1 MDEEFLHD
9 FVGKAN
15 VESALMKETS
25 SGESLPRVKTGDG
38 AHSGRTAADATAAAS
53 VSHRAGAAATVASSG
68 GASAHAS
75 AHVAGGITSMMEATA
90 RATDAGEEGDDDSP
104 HAAAV
109 ARDLEAAK
117 RAAAANAAPLSPAP
131 ASENPIESDAALRRS
146 WSNLLVGG
154 LDGSREDDV
163 WGSRSPSRAPRS
175 AHPRAPRARDPADQA
190 RRAPRRR
197 TTRACPRP
205 RPPPD
210 RRRY

>member
-90 RATDAGEEGDDDSP
+90 RATDQLAATDTDADDDP
-104 HAAAV
+104 RV
-109 ARDLEAAK
+109 AQRDDE
-117 RAAAANAAPLSPAP
+117 
-131 ASENPIESDAALRRS
+131 
-146 WSNLLVGG
+146 
-154 LDGSREDDV
+154 
-163 WGSRSPSRAPRS
+163 
-175 AHPRAPRARDPADQA
+175 
-190 RRAPRRR
+190 
-197 TTRACPRP
+197 
-205 RPPPD
+205 
-210 RRRY
+210 

>member
-175 AHPRAPRARDPADQA
+175 DASSRPASA
-190 RRAPRRR
+190 GSGLSLIHI
-197 TTRACPRP
+197 
-205 RPPPD
+205 
-210 RRRY
+210 